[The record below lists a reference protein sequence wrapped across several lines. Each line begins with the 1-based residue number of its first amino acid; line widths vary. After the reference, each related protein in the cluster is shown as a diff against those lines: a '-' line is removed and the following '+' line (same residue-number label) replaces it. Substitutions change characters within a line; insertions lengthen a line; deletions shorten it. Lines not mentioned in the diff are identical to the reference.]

1 VNKRSEI
8 NHASRMD
15 VRRQARDQVAGLSAQ
30 FLFGMAISL
39 IGPPSQTTGAAHTIS
54 SVLLG
59 LHVLVG
65 AALIAGAAVAVH
77 AARNN
82 DWQRRLARWG
92 AAAIV
97 LTFGAGITTLIT
109 KSNWWS
115 YAMAV
120 GFIVSLL
127 VYVSIL
133 VQAGSAGGGSAV
145 SGDHGVGRDHRRLDY
160 PASGHDRGPDA
171 GLRPVRYDASDGRL
185 ARVDQGTA
193 GHHVDGAAAQVPD
206 RHAEEGSEPDA
217 AAKD

>member
-1 VNKRSEI
+1 MINKRSGI
-8 NHASRMD
+8 TYAGRID

-39 IGPPSQTTGAAHTIS
+39 IGPPSETTGAAHTVS

-59 LHVLVG
+59 LHVLIG
-65 AALIAGAAVAVH
+65 AALIAGAAVAVR
-77 AARNN
+77 AARHH

-120 GFIVSLL
+120 GFIASLL
-127 VYVSIL
+127 VYVSLL
-133 VQAGSAGGGSAV
+133 VRAT
-145 SGDHGVGRDHRRLDY
+145 H
-160 PASGHDRGPDA
+160 PATD
-171 GLRPVRYDASDGRL
+171 
-185 ARVDQGTA
+185 
-193 GHHVDGAAAQVPD
+193 
-206 RHAEEGSEPDA
+206 
-217 AAKD
+217 

>member
-1 VNKRSEI
+1 MNKRSGI
-8 NHASRMD
+8 THAGRTD

-39 IGPPSQTTGAAHTIS
+39 IGPPAQTTGAAHTVS

-65 AALIAGAAVAVH
+65 AALIVGAAVAVR

-127 VYVSIL
+127 VYVSLL
-133 VQAGSAGGGSAV
+133 VQATVSEGV
-145 SGDHGVGRDHRRLDY
+145 SG
-160 PASGHDRGPDA
+160 A
-171 GLRPVRYDASDGRL
+171 
-185 ARVDQGTA
+185 
-193 GHHVDGAAAQVPD
+193 
-206 RHAEEGSEPDA
+206 
-217 AAKD
+217 